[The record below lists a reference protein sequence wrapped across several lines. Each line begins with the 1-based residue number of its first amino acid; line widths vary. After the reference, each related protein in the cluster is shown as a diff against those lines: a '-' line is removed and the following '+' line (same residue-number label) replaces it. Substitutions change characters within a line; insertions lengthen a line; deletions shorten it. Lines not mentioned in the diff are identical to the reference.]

1 MAWLDVARMQRA
13 SALHLAAAKEA
24 RFSRAICSRAYY
36 AAYAATTSQLP
47 SHIRF
52 GRGWRNPEHAK
63 LPGYVS
69 HIAGLSASG
78 RREVKRGLRRLR
90 HRREDADYRP
100 GVTVDFRAARDS
112 LRDVA
117 GVFYLLQLEM

>member
-1 MAWLDVARMQRA
+1 MPLFQR
-13 SALHLAAAKEA
+13 LKK
-24 RFSRAICSRAYY
+24 
-36 AAYAATTSQLP
+36 T
-47 SHIRF
+47 
-52 GRGWRNPEHAK
+52 GDG
-63 LPGYVS
+63 
-69 HIAGLSASG
+69 
-78 RREVKRGLRRLR
+78 KRGLRRLR